1 MANVAIYVRYCGLA
15 FCARAAEVDDDDDD
29 NGDDDDDDDDVEDR
43 AAIYTSKLATQPL
56 GHGRVCEELHAAA
69 QDR

>member
-29 NGDDDDDDDDVEDR
+29 DVEDR
-43 AAIYTSKLATQPL
+43 ATIYTSKLATQPL
-56 GHGRVCEELHAAA
+56 GHGHVCEEFLPAA